1 MKGDNHLKTA
11 AYHSRL
17 SKGNAERGLLGL
29 SALGLSPNANK
40 VFGKAKTVTALTV
53 CSANSPARDNQLTVE
68 LLN

>member
-11 AYHSRL
+11 AYHIS
-17 SKGNAERGLLGL
+17 GLLGL

-53 CSANSPARDNQLTVE
+53 C
-68 LLN
+68 

>member
-53 CSANSPARDNQLTVE
+53 C
-68 LLN
+68 